1 MVTQALEKAYDE
13 LARKRPANITI
24 NGDLLDKAKSFG
36 INVSKIAE
44 AALATIVAEEHQRH
58 LQRSIDATCEM
69 INDFWEDREHPAD
82 IHSEYLLE

>member
-13 LARKRPANITI
+13 RARKRPANITI

-44 AALATIVAEEHQRH
+44 AALAMTVAEEHQRH
-58 LQRSIDATCEM
+58 LQRRIDATCEM
-69 INDFWEDREHPAD
+69 INDFWEDGEHPAD
-82 IHSEYLLE
+82 IHSEYLQE